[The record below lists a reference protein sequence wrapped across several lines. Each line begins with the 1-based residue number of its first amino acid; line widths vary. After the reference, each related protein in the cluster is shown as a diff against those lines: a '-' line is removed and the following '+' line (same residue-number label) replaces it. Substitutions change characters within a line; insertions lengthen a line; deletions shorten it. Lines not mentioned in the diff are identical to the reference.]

1 MSPHTPTAALSEPAG
16 VMTTGVERYRAILA
30 GCTPEGDSVTLIVTR
45 RPDHQRGP
53 VWVTFGS
60 TVALLDGDVGDL
72 IGLLRAA
79 QQAGGCAEGRKGRGG
94 RVAPRSRRPQP

>member
-1 MSPHTPTAALSEPAG
+1 M
-16 VMTTGVERYRAILA
+16 ERYRAILA
-30 GCTPEGDSVTLIVTR
+30 GCTPEGASVTLIVTR

-60 TVALLDGDVGDL
+60 TVRSTVALLDCDVGDL

-79 QQAGGCAEGRKGRGG
+79 QQAGGRGTPPDSGRAVA
-94 RVAPRSRRPQP
+94 RVQISAQARTPAWLLYCT